1 MEIGVEMIMNEN
13 DRTEHLKSKRR
24 KAARRK
30 KRKAEIGYK
39 AVFVAVILIC
49 AGIVLKTNIAQVNLF
64 LSRESMSG
72 ERLDKKEKAMYHK
85 IMKHKADYP
94 ELLIEAI
101 EGNTELTEF
110 VYHYKDREEY
120 QNKKVSVKEEIKKG
134 EIPLLMQWDLRWGY
148 NEYGND
154 MIGISGCGPTCLS
167 MVIIGL
173 TQNTKYT
180 PDKVAKY
187 SMEHGYVMDG
197 STAWSLMYEG
207 AKHFGIMGE
216 EIGLDKN
223 QVEAYLEN
231 GHPIICSMRPG
242 DFTTKGHFIVL
253 SGIKDGK
260 IVVNDPNSKIR
271 SEKLWDFDKIQD
283 QIKNLWVFS
292 KAE

>member
-1 MEIGVEMIMNEN
+1 MMNEK
-13 DRTEHLKSKRR
+13 DRTEHLKYKRR

-30 KRKAEIGYK
+30 KRKVKIGHK
-39 AVFVAVILIC
+39 AVLMAVILIC
-49 AGIVLKTNIAQVNLF
+49 AGIVIKTNIAQFNLF
-64 LSRESMSG
+64 LSGESMSG

-148 NEYGND
+148 NKYGND

-187 SMEHGYVMDG
+187 SMKHGYVIDG

-207 AKHFGIMGE
+207 AQHFGIMGE

-223 QVEAYLEN
+223 QVESYLEN
-231 GHPIICSMRPG
+231 GNPIICSMRPG

-253 SGIKDGK
+253 SGIKEGK

-292 KAE
+292 KAD